1 MNNDTFS
8 VNLAHLCSYYPSIA
22 EVCRRLHINR
32 QQFNKYLGAQ
42 ARPSR
47 HNMRRIC
54 DFFGVTESEI
64 LLDAPQLA
72 KLVSLRRQP
81 LTGDETLA
89 EPLRHI
95 EALYRAS
102 NSLSRYVGYYFRYYY
117 SFGYPGQVIKSL
129 GVISER
135 GDKYFWKNI
144 EIAKRDSNG
153 RPLARS
159 KYTGVVISLAD
170 RIFVV
175 EYESLLRNSITQMT
189 LYPTHQTRV
198 DHLTGIQTG
207 APILRG
213 RKPGA
218 SLVMLEYLG
227 REVDLRKALAE
238 CNLFPEDKIDPEI
251 LALIRNRISE
261 GQHVLQAEQL

>member
-1 MNNDTFS
+1 MDSDAFP
-8 VNLAHLCSYYPSIA
+8 VNLAHLCSYYASIA
-22 EVCRRLHINR
+22 EVCRRLGFNR
-32 QQFNKYLGAQ
+32 QQFNKYLGGQ
-42 ARPSR
+42 TRPSR

-64 LLDAPQLA
+64 LLEPPQFA
-72 KLVSLRRQP
+72 KLVSLRRRP
-81 LTGDETLA
+81 ISGEEALA

-95 EALYRAS
+95 EALYRTSA
-102 NSLSRYVGYYFRYYY
+102 SLSRYTGYYFRYYY
-117 SFGYPGQVIKSL
+117 AFGYPGQVIKSL
-129 GVISER
+129 GVIAER
-135 GDKYFWKNI
+135 DGKYFWKNI
-144 EIAKRDSNG
+144 EIARRASNG

-159 KYTGVVISLAD
+159 KYTGVVMLLAD

-175 EYESLLRNSITQMT
+175 EYESLLRHSITQMT
-189 LYPTHQTRV
+189 LYPAHQTRV

-227 REVDLRKALAE
+227 RDVDLRKAIAE
-238 CNLFPEDKIDPEI
+238 CNTIPEEQVDPGI
-251 LALIRNRISE
+251 LRLIRNQIPE